1 MVNMTI
7 DGRALSVLE
16 GTSILRAA
24 ESAGLM
30 IPHFCHHPAF
40 PPEGSCRMCF
50 IEIDGDPKLELAC
63 ATAVREGQVVR
74 TTTDRVLRA
83 RREVLGFLLAEHPL
97 DCPVCDK
104 AGECR
109 LQDYYEACG
118 GYAPAFGEARER
130 RDKKVPLGGR
140 LLLDRERCVLCTL
153 CVRFLRDVAKT
164 GELGVF
170 ERGVRSEIGVFEGRP
185 VDTIYAGNLVD
196 LCPVG
201 AITDTDFRFRSRVW
215 FLEPRPAVCPR
226 CARGCA
232 IVIDSVSGYPLPD
245 GERMI
250 FRIRPRENPEVN
262 GFWMCDLG
270 RYGYKSDLEAPRR
283 PAAEL
288 AGNGRR
294 TAVTS
299 SEALSWVAGR
309 LRDSVSAGADRTV
322 VILNSDLTNEELRA
336 ARALFVDR
344 LGLRR
349 IYFSDPPAGEADALL
364 LTADRT
370 ANRRGA
376 AAAGFDPGPAAI
388 EDLGRGTDLLLV
400 FGARFAEAADARTA
414 AALSGIP
421 ARALFSPRDT
431 AGDGLFD
438 ALVPVPRPAEKAGS
452 FTNFDGR
459 VQAFPAALPAPAGC
473 VSEAEII
480 GRLSGEI
487 G

>member
-1 MVNMTI
+1 MVNFRI
-7 DGRALSVLE
+7 DGRSLSVLE
-16 GTSILRAA
+16 GTTILRAA
-24 ESAGLM
+24 EAAGLA

-40 PPEGSCRMCF
+40 PAEGSCRMCF
-50 IEIDGDPKLELAC
+50 VEIDGDPKLELAC
-63 ATAVREGQVVR
+63 ATAAREGQVVR
-74 TTTDRVLRA
+74 TATDRVLRA
-83 RREVLGFLLAEHPL
+83 RREVLEFLLAEHPL

-118 GYAPAFGEARER
+118 GYAPVFREARER

-170 ERGVRSEIGVFEGRP
+170 ERGVRSEIGIFEGRP
-185 VDTIYAGNLVD
+185 VETLYAGNLVD

-232 IVIDSVSGYPLPD
+232 VFIDSVSGYPLPD
-245 GERMI
+245 GER
-250 FRIRPRENPEVN
+250 RIYRVRPRENPEVN

-283 PAAEL
+283 PASEL
-288 AGNGRR
+288 AGSGRL
-294 TAVTS
+294 TAATS
-299 SEALSWVAGR
+299 FEALSWVAEK
-309 LRDSVSAGADRTV
+309 LRASASAGADRTV
-322 VILNSDLTNEELRA
+322 VILNSELTNEELRA
-336 ARALFVDR
+336 AQALFADR

-349 IYFSDPPAGEADALL
+349 IFFSDPPAGEADALL
-364 LTADRT
+364 VTADRT

-376 AAAGFDPGPAAI
+376 AAAGFGPTPVDLEA
-388 EDLGRGTDLLLV
+388 LGRGTDLLLV
-400 FGARFAEAADARTA
+400 FGAGFAEAADARTA

-421 ARALFSPRDT
+421 AKALFSPRDT
-431 AGDGLFD
+431 RGDGLFD

-452 FTNFDGR
+452 FTNVDGR
-459 VQAFPAALPAPAGC
+459 VQAFAGALPAPAGC
-473 VSEAEII
+473 VSEGEII
-480 GRLSGEI
+480 ARLSAEVG
-487 G
+487 